1 MTENLIRSLHDSRG
15 DKEKAQ
21 ECDQR
26 MKNIYLGCTN
36 SESLYE
42 TRRAVVPTINQ
53 SAIKIATTGVK

>member
-15 DKEKAQ
+15 HKEKAQ

-53 SAIKIATTGVK
+53 SAI